1 MPLSKK
7 PSLPKEGHQYVWQSN
22 LLQIDYSEIKLL
34 KMEGVFMMFNIP
46 RYFLLLLVSSLT
58 LAGTAIAAD
67 YPNKPIRL
75 IVAYSPGG
83 TTDVLA
89 RIMSQGLSEKL
100 GETVLV
106 ENKPGGGNNIGTEYV
121 VRSPADGYTLTI
133 VNPAN
138 AINATLYKNLNFN
151 FINDIAPVAGI
162 IRTPN
167 VMVVTNSLPV
177 KTVAE
182 FIAYCKAN
190 PTKVNMASSGSGSS
204 IHLSGELFK
213 TMTGCKMAHIPYK
226 GAGPA
231 LNDLIAGQV
240 QVLFDNLPSSS
251 GFIKDGRIRALAVTT
266 SVREASLPNVPTV
279 AETVPGYEASAWFGI
294 GAPKGTPREV
304 IDKLNTAVNQL
315 LADPKMQKRLAD
327 LGGTLIPGTPED
339 FGKIIVS
346 DTQKWEKV
354 VKASGATVD

>member
-1 MPLSKK
+1 MLNISRCFSILFTCLSI
-7 PSLPKEGHQYVWQSN
+7 V
-22 LLQIDYSEIKLL
+22 
-34 KMEGVFMMFNIP
+34 
-46 RYFLLLLVSSLT
+46 
-58 LAGTAIAAD
+58 AGAASAAD
-67 YPNKPIRL
+67 YPTKPIKL
-75 IVAYSPGG
+75 VVAWSPGG
-83 TTDVLA
+83 TTDILA
-89 RIMSQGLSEKL
+89 RIIAQGLSEKL

-121 VRSPADGYTLTI
+121 IRSAPDGYTLNMT
-133 VNPAN
+133 NPAN
-138 AINATLYKNLNFN
+138 AINATLYKSLTFN
-151 FINDIAPVAGI
+151 FINDTVPVAGI
-162 IRTPN
+162 IRSPN
-167 VMVVTNSLPV
+167 VMVVTDSLPV
-177 KTVAE
+177 KNVAE

-213 TMTGCKMAHIPYK
+213 SMTGCKMAHIPYK

-240 QVLFDNLPSSS
+240 QVMFDNLPSSA

-279 AETVPGYEASAWFGI
+279 AETIPGFEASAWFGI
-294 GAPKGTPREV
+294 SAPKGTSREIV
-304 IDKLNTAVNQL
+304 DKLNAATNQL
-315 LADPKMQKRLAD
+315 LADPKIQKRLAD

-339 FGKIIVS
+339 FGKIIAS

-354 VKASGATVD
+354 VKSSGATVD

>member
-1 MPLSKK
+1 ML
-7 PSLPKEGHQYVWQSN
+7 
-22 LLQIDYSEIKLL
+22 
-34 KMEGVFMMFNIP
+34 NIS
-46 RYFLLLLVSSLT
+46 RCFSILFT
-58 LAGTAIAAD
+58 CLAIIAGAASAAD
-67 YPNKPIRL
+67 YPTKPIKL
-75 IVAYSPGG
+75 VVAWSPGG
-83 TTDVLA
+83 TTDILA
-89 RIMSQGLSEKL
+89 RIIAQGLSEKL

-121 VRSPADGYTLTI
+121 IRSAPDGYTLNMT
-133 VNPAN
+133 NPAN
-138 AINATLYKNLNFN
+138 AINATLYKNLPFN
-151 FINDIAPVAGI
+151 FINDTVPVAGVV
-162 IRTPN
+162 RTPN
-167 VMVVTNSLPV
+167 VMVITGALPV

-190 PTKVNMASSGSGSS
+190 PTTVNMASSGSGSS

-213 TMTGCKMAHIPYK
+213 IMTGCKMAHIPYK

-240 QVLFDNLPSSS
+240 QVMFDNLPSSA

-279 AETVPGYEASAWFGI
+279 AETVTGYEASAWFGI
-294 GAPKGTPREV
+294 SAPKGTPRDIVE
-304 IDKLNTAVNQL
+304 KLNTAVNQL
-315 LADPKMQKRLAD
+315 LAEPKIQKRLAD

-339 FGKIIVS
+339 FGKIIAS

-354 VKASGATVD
+354 VKSSGATVD